1 MFLDQR
7 GVEQLKQ
14 EIRKKELELL
24 NAKKEKGE
32 SFVNDTNSWHDNFA
46 FEQAKLRVDSLSYDI
61 FKLNEDMKN
70 VKIIEPHND
79 KGKVDINDVVIFYNY
94 NIEEEEKVFL
104 SAEHTIELE
113 KNGIEVATIN
123 SVLGQAIYKKG
134 RGEKASFKVGDR
146 VFNIKIIDFFNVLE
160 DEKE

>member
-7 GVEQLKQ
+7 GIEQLKQ

-104 SAEHTIELE
+104 SAEYTIELE

>member
-104 SAEHTIELE
+104 SAEYTIELE

>member
-32 SFVNDTNSWHDNFA
+32 SFANDTNSWHDNFA
-46 FEQAKLRVDSLSYDI
+46 FEQSKLRVDSLSYDI
-61 FKLNEDMKN
+61 FKLNENMKN

-79 KGKVDINDVVIFYNY
+79 KGKVDINNVVIFYNY

-104 SAEHTIELE
+104 SAEYTIELE

-134 RGEKASFKVGDR
+134 RDEKASFKVGDR